1 MSMFWVKSRA
11 GKIMEGGLHLLDG
24 AIGFGLIS
32 GAAVVVALGQ
42 FVLGGILAVLGLG
55 VFVRMKRR
63 KTIAE
68 TSNTSDVS

>member
-1 MSMFWVKSRA
+1 MPMFWAKSKT
-11 GKIMEGGLHLLDG
+11 GKILEGGLHLLDG

-42 FVLGGILAVLGLG
+42 FFLGGLLAVLALG
-55 VFVRMKRR
+55 IFVRMKRR